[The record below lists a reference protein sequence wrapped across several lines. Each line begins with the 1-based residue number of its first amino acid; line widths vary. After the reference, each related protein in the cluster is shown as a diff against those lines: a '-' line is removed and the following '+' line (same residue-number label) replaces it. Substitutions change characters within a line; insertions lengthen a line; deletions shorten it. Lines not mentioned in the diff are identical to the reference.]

1 MTGQKFRFTSE
12 IFLWKE
18 DSPWHFIALPEDITD
33 DIEDSVSR
41 RGGFGSISVHVT
53 LGTSTW
59 STSLFPDSR
68 RKTFILPIKK
78 EIRRAEQVAAGD
90 RVTIEL
96 AIAT

>member
-1 MTGQKFRFTSE
+1 MIGQKFRFTSE

-33 DIEDSVSR
+33 DIEDSVSL

-53 LGTSTW
+53 LGTSNW

-68 RKTFILPIKK
+68 RKAFILPIKK